1 MGEPTCKKFNFALM
15 KNRKINIA
23 CFIASRHAIKN
34 TIPAIMK
41 SNKVNLK
48 AIYTNRNNNSYLANT
63 FNCKIFNNYKKIL
76 DINEID
82 AIYIASSNNLHFKL
96 AKDAIMAKKNVLIEK
111 PATINLYQAK
121 VLSKLA
127 TKNKVA
133 LMEGFMYK
141 FHKQFILLKEKIKN
155 KNIIKIESTFGFP
168 HLPRNDIRYLK
179 KLGGG
184 ALLDAGC
191 YAISSISSLLQNDIK
206 IEKCSMQK
214 KINYE
219 VDIKGNVTF
228 ITKNKLKCIAKWYF
242 GGIYKNEIK
251 VMTSN
256 NTIIASRAFSKPA
269 DLKTELNI
277 YHGKKLIKS
286 ICVNED
292 NHFINMFNY
301 FQTICFDKSKKI
313 TEINNL
319 LYQAKL
325 VEKVKLLNSI

>member
-1 MGEPTCKKFNFALM
+1 M
-15 KNRKINIA
+15 
-23 CFIASRHAIKN
+23 
-34 TIPAIMK
+34 
-41 SNKVNLK
+41 NLK
-48 AIYTNRNNNSYLANT
+48 AIYTNRNNNSYLTNT

-96 AKDAIMAKKNVLIEK
+96 AKDAIIAKKNVLIEK

-141 FHKQFILLKEKIKN
+141 FHRQFILLKEKIKN

-168 HLPRNDIRYLK
+168 HLPKNNIRYLK
-179 KLGGG
+179 KFGGG

-191 YAISSISSLLQNDIK
+191 YTISSILSLLQNDIK

-214 KINYE
+214 KNYE
-219 VDIKGNVTF
+219 VDIKGNATF
-228 ITKNKLKCIAKWYF
+228 ITKSKLRCTAKWYF
-242 GGIYKNEIK
+242 GGVYKNEIK
-251 VMTSN
+251 VVTSDD
-256 NTIIASRAFSKPA
+256 TIIAIRAFSKPS
-269 DLKTELNI
+269 DLKTVLNI
-277 YHGKKLIKS
+277 YKGRNLIKS
-286 ICVNED
+286 ISVNED

-313 TEINNL
+313 TEINNIL
-319 LYQAKL
+319 SQAKL
-325 VEKVKLLNSI
+325 VEKVRLLNTI